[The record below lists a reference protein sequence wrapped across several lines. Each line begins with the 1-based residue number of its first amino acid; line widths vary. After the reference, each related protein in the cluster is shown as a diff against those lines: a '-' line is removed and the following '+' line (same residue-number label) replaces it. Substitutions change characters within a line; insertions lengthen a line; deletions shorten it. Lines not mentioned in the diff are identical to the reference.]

1 MVASEPLRSL
11 RTNVASPRTPS
22 ILLNQRV
29 TSAPADHPVRQSRL
43 DPRFAVPDAPPNIP
57 LTVHRAPPD
66 SVFICATA
74 DPATPKPTNASGRP
88 RIPTTPVH
96 VATSFPSFSAAASMV
111 DTRVRAT
118 QL

>member
-11 RTNVASPRTPS
+11 RTSVASPRTPS

-57 LTVHRAPPD
+57 LTAHRAPPD
-66 SVFICATA
+66 CVPSVPTQAPPRPSPTTA
-74 DPATPKPTNASGRP
+74 AGVPPIQP
-88 RIPTTPVH
+88 TPVH
-96 VATSFPSFSAAASMV
+96 AEPPPLAVLPA
-111 DTRVRAT
+111 
-118 QL
+118 